1 MPDGAGEESEEV
13 HRQDEIFAMWVA
25 RLDLVLALRLAP
37 FSGRVACVKLLYMAC
52 STNICHDSRRLEE
65 ELSSTIG
72 LFWNLDTLLQCA
84 CLTMW
89 CCRLIRGQKAG
100 HLGP

>member
-1 MPDGAGEESEEV
+1 MCQTAEAGAV
-13 HRQDEIFAMWVA
+13 TAHA
-25 RLDLVLALRLAP
+25 RAP
-37 FSGRVACVKLLYMAC
+37 CVKRLRITRCVLLYMAC

-72 LFWNLDTLLQCA
+72 LFWNLDTPLQCA

-89 CCRLIRGQKAG
+89 CCRLNRGQKAG
-100 HLGP
+100 HLGALLNF